1 MKRFVIRNYGLTR
14 QIPYKDQQVCIA
26 NDQAIETDDEE
37 LVAVLRKHENL
48 HVTDRGSEL
57 ASSLPVVDEPERS
70 EESEESD
77 EIAYEDIL
85 LKDLQV
91 IAKDREIKSSGLN
104 KAELIQALED
114 YDTADEQ
121 VLEETA
127 V

>member
-48 HVTDRGSEL
+48 HITDRSSEL
-57 ASSLPVVDEPERS
+57 ASSLPVDEPGES
-70 EESEESD
+70 GKPEESGEV
-77 EIAYEDIL
+77 AY
-85 LKDLQV
+85 KDMLVPDLRV
-91 IAKDREIKSSGLN
+91 IAKDREIKTSGLN

-121 VLEETA
+121 VPQEVA

>member
-14 QIPYKDQQVCIA
+14 QIPYKDQQVFIA

-37 LVAVLRKHENL
+37 LVAVFRKHKNF
-48 HVTDRGSEL
+48 HITDRGSEL
-57 ASSLPVVDEPERS
+57 ASSLPVVDEPEK
-70 EESEESD
+70 SD
-77 EIAYEDIL
+77 EIAYKDML

-91 IAKDREIKSSGLN
+91 IAKDREIKTSGLN
-104 KAELIQALED
+104 KAELVQALED

-121 VLEETA
+121 VPEEVA